1 MGAQPL
7 FRALSSEVI
16 VLYKHLL
23 WLNNIFLS
31 LYFDCIFLI
40 YLCLYPLEN
49 INFDY
54 YIFINLSYT
63 LYVMN
68 NYIDDKVEE
77 LKKMFSDTLNKEEV
91 GAAIVIRY
99 SSGKYN
105 VGYPNNLEKRDEIMQ
120 KSENGKWYL
129 TLDPLIENIN
139 KFRSSKEFDK
149 RRFSIPSSLI
159 LVENIVEYRRLEL
172 SEIAEYLEK

>member
-1 MGAQPL
+1 
-7 FRALSSEVI
+7 
-16 VLYKHLL
+16 
-23 WLNNIFLS
+23 
-31 LYFDCIFLI
+31 
-40 YLCLYPLEN
+40 
-49 INFDY
+49 
-54 YIFINLSYT
+54 
-63 LYVMN
+63 MN